1 MTTSTKL
8 NREQTKEY
16 LQNKPNGTVLF
27 GEPGIGKT
35 TLVRTPRMVSA
46 SLLAMEF
53 QVHGLDANKGLINPM
68 IEYESRTVTIDDLGI
83 EEDVKHFGNGLDPI
97 AYVVQRIYDMNQA
110 MPDNPVK
117 LVMTTNLGKSELQK
131 RYGVRVIERIWE
143 MCDRIRLED
152 TNLRK
157 ITQIHE
163 EA

>member
-1 MTTSTKL
+1 MTTSIKL

-53 QVHGLDANKGLINPM
+53 QVHGLDAIKGLINPM

>member
-1 MTTSTKL
+1 MTTLTKL
-8 NREQTKEY
+8 NREQAKEY
-16 LQNKPNGTVLF
+16 LKNKSTGTILI

-35 TLVRTPRMVSA
+35 TLVRTSRMISA

-53 QVHGLDANKGLINPM
+53 QVHGLDAIKGLINPM

-117 LVMTTNLGKSELQK
+117 LVMTTNLTKSELQK
-131 RYGVRVIERIWE
+131 RYGVRVQERLWE
-143 MCDRIRLED
+143 MCDRVKLED

-157 ITQIHE
+157 IPTV
-163 EA
+163 

>member
-1 MTTSTKL
+1 MTTLTKL

-16 LQNKPNGTVLF
+16 LKNKSTGTILI

-53 QVHGLDANKGLINPM
+53 QVHGLDAIKGLINPM

-110 MPDNPVK
+110 IPDNPVK

-131 RYGVRVIERIWE
+131 RYGVRVQERLWE
-143 MCDRIRLED
+143 MCDRVKLED

-157 ITQIHE
+157 QPVTHE